1 MDKKFC
7 SMEETNETIQ
17 IDQPL
22 FDSIPVHKKGLI
34 NKKDATKSEE
44 PLFKQ
49 GLKLRKTETVKRPI
63 EKAAIEVPKL
73 KHHAFENVPQ
83 DVMEEKHSDIKLSRL
98 LPQLNKKK
106 QKKQSPKE
114 TEEDYHEVLI
124 DEVPEEKIE
133 LDSEDHEALNEEP
146 ENLTIEDA
154 YETDS
159 VSEQKVE
166 SRLPLVQPVERKENE
181 PENLVSDFTRGL
193 KLKKAAVIKKP
204 IEKTALDLP
213 KLKHHEFESVP
224 QETEGEQISSA
235 KLSTLLPQPK
245 QKEKKSKP
253 KR

>member
-106 QKKQSPKE
+106 KKKQSPKE
-114 TEEDYHEVLI
+114 TEEEHHEVLI
-124 DEVPEEKIE
+124 DELPEEKIE
-133 LDSEDHEALNEEP
+133 LDSEDHEALNDTTEEP

-159 VSEQKVE
+159 VSEQNVE
-166 SRLPLVQPVERKENE
+166 SRLPLAQPVERKPKENA
-181 PENLVSDFTRGL
+181 PENLVSDFTQGL
-193 KLKKAAVIKKP
+193 KRKKAAVIKKP

-224 QETEGEQISSA
+224 Q
-235 KLSTLLPQPK
+235 
-245 QKEKKSKP
+245 
-253 KR
+253 